1 MAMPVQVATS
11 EDSPNHLKT
20 HHATRRGN
28 VFLHLGHKHLGN
40 WNFVQDKTHDEAPIY
55 RVNAVGSS
63 AKIMHLGEDGVHSFK
78 S

>member
-11 EDSPNHLKT
+11 EDSPKPSQT

-28 VFLHLGHKHLGN
+28 VVPASGHEHHGN
-40 WNFVQDKTHDEAPIY
+40 WNFVQDKTHDEALINH
-55 RVNAVGSS
+55 VNAVGSS